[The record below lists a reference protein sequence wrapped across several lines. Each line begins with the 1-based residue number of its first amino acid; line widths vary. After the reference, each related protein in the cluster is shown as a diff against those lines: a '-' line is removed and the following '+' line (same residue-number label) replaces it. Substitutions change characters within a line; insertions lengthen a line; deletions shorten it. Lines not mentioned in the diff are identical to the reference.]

1 MNNLKRYTILI
12 IPFMVFV
19 FLGEM
24 IIDDLTPSKGDLV
37 EGYPVRKWGFDY
49 IEKHGELP
57 HWYPHLFGGMPSYSA
72 YSFSPSDPVGETLRP
87 FLFNFGIKF
96 WFYFSIGGIGMF
108 LFLRRKK
115 LDHIP
120 SLLGALSFAL
130 TPYLFGLINA
140 GHGTKIFT
148 FAYLPFVMLAIDYIL
163 SGSSWKGVL
172 YLGLATA
179 LQLWAKHPQIVYYT
193 WMLVVLVWLWTQVS
207 ALIRRRWS
215 HKVEGKHNLILLAA
229 LLLAGLLVVDPFV
242 SVMEFQGHSTR
253 GAPSVLDKTG
263 ETETGTKW
271 NYATAWSLH
280 PKETVSFIYP
290 NFYGLQNYPTRDVK
304 SAAYWGFMS
313 MTQSTYYLG
322 LVVLLMAILGLTL
335 KKPDRESW
343 LWIIATVLIL
353 LVGFGKNF
361 PLLYRPLFELAPMFS
376 KFRVPSMI
384 YILLPLTVG
393 VLGARGLQTVLSTL
407 RGENQQELKKL
418 RSRALIVFGSIAAI
432 SLLLLIFSGSVSYL
446 KAGQNPVSQQVL
458 DLREEL
464 FIKGAFI
471 ALLISSSCMAAIWVG
486 IKKIISPLVVGTLL
500 IGVALVDFWIV
511 NHEFLN
517 LSKTTQVE
525 GKFERARRSR
535 VITRLNQDKDNYR
548 ILPVDDPSSNFF
560 AYFGI
565 SSVSGYRPVK
575 IRKYQDLLDAGGLNQ
590 DHIRNMLNVKYFV
603 GRQGIQEIGTAL
615 PKAWFISEVISLKD
629 QKTSLEKTLE
639 SFDPAQKAVIV
650 KYDGPQINP
659 ESTGEVIVENYE
671 EHEIKLKTSS
681 VTGGVLVLS
690 EIYYAPRWIATVDG
704 EETPI
709 YQTNHVLR
717 SVYVPPGEHEV
728 IFRFDDSL
736 FKTTRLISRISLTL
750 LLLSIVFIHREKLK
764 GLKEF
769 LPSGK

>member
-1 MNNLKRYTILI
+1 
-12 IPFMVFV
+12 MVFI

-24 IIDDLTPSKGDLV
+24 IIDDLSPSQGDLV
-37 EGYPVRKWGFDY
+37 EGYPVRQWGRNYMEEHDE
-49 IEKHGELP
+49 IP
-57 HWYPHLFGGMPSYSA
+57 HWFPHLFSGMPSYSA
-72 YSFSPSDPVGETLRP
+72 YSFSPSDPVWETLRP
-87 FLFNFGIKF
+87 VLLNLGFQF
-96 WFYFSIGGIGMF
+96 WFYFSIGGVGMY

-115 LDHIP
+115 LDQIP
-120 SLLGALSFAL
+120 ALLGALSFAL

-148 FAYLPFVMLAIDYIL
+148 FAYLPFVLMAVDYIL

-179 LQLWAKHPQIVYYT
+179 FQIWAKHPQIVYYT

-271 NYATAWSLH
+271 DYATAWSLH

-290 NFYGLQNYPTRDVK
+290 YFYGLQNFPTRDIK
-304 SAAYWGFMS
+304 QASYWGFMS

-343 LWIIATVLIL
+343 LWIIATALIL
-353 LVGFGKNF
+353 LVGFGKHI

-418 RSRALIVFGSIAAI
+418 RSQALIVFGSIAAI
-432 SLLLLIFSGSVSYL
+432 SLLLLIFGGLASYL
-446 KAGQNPVSQQVL
+446 KTGQQPVSQQVL

-500 IGVALVDFWIV
+500 IGVALVDLWIV

-525 GKFERARRSR
+525 GKFERERRSK
-535 VITRLNQDKDNYR
+535 VIKKLLKDKNHYR
-548 ILPVDDPSSNFF
+548 ILSVDDLSSNFY

-575 IRKYQDLLDAGGLNQ
+575 IRKYQDLLKSGGLNQ

-603 GRQGIQEIGTAL
+603 GKQRIQEIGTAL
-615 PKAWFISEVISLKD
+615 PKAWFVSEVISVKD
-629 QKTSLEKTLE
+629 QKTSLEKTLAP
-639 SFDPAQKAVIV
+639 FDPAQKAVIV
-650 KYDGPQINP
+650 NYDGPQINP
-659 ESTGEVIVENYE
+659 KSTGEVIVENYE

-736 FKTTRLISRISLTL
+736 FKTSRLISRISLTL

-769 LPSGK
+769 LPSSK

>member
-1 MNNLKRYTILI
+1 
-12 IPFMVFV
+12 V
-19 FLGEM
+19 
-24 IIDDLTPSKGDLV
+24 
-37 EGYPVRKWGFDY
+37 
-49 IEKHGELP
+49 
-57 HWYPHLFGGMPSYSA
+57 
-72 YSFSPSDPVGETLRP
+72 
-87 FLFNFGIKF
+87 
-96 WFYFSIGGIGMF
+96 
-108 LFLRRKK
+108 
-115 LDHIP
+115 
-120 SLLGALSFAL
+120 
-130 TPYLFGLINA
+130 
-140 GHGTKIFT
+140 
-148 FAYLPFVMLAIDYIL
+148 
-163 SGSSWKGVL
+163 
-172 YLGLATA
+172 
-179 LQLWAKHPQIVYYT
+179 
-193 WMLVVLVWLWTQVS
+193 
-207 ALIRRRWS
+207 
-215 HKVEGKHNLILLAA
+215 A

-304 SAAYWGFMS
+304 SAAYWGFLS
-313 MTQSTYYLG
+313 GTQSTYYLG
-322 LVVLLMAILGLTL
+322 LVLLLMAILGLTL
-335 KKPDRESW
+335 KKPDSESW

-353 LVGFGKNF
+353 LVGFGKHF

-446 KAGQNPVSQQVL
+446 KEGQDPVPQQVL
-458 DLREEL
+458 IFREEL
-464 FIKGAFI
+464 FIKGALI
-471 ALLISSSCMAAIWVG
+471 ALLISFSCMTVIWTG

-525 GKFERARRSR
+525 GKFEKARRSS
-535 VITRLNQDKDNYR
+535 VITRLLQDKDHYR
-548 ILPVDDPSSNFF
+548 ILSVDNPSSNFYG
-560 AYFGI
+560 YFGI

-575 IRKYQDLLDAGGLNQ
+575 IRNYQDLLDAGGLNQ
-590 DHIRNMLNVKYFV
+590 SHIRNMLNVKYFV
-603 GRQGIQEIGTAL
+603 GRQGMQEITTVL
-615 PKAWFISEVISLKD
+615 PKAWFISEVILVND
-629 QKTSLEKTLE
+629 QKTSFEKTLE
-639 SFDPAQKAVIV
+639 PFDPAQKAIIIN
-650 KYDGPQINP
+650 YEGPQINP
-659 ESTGEVIVENYE
+659 ESTGNVTVENYE
-671 EHEIKLKTSS
+671 EHEIKLKTTSK
-681 VTGGVLVLS
+681 TGGLLVLS

-717 SVYVPPGEHEV
+717 SVYVSPGEHEV

-750 LLLSIVFIHREKLK
+750 LILTIVFVHREKLRA
-764 GLKEF
+764 LKRY

>member
-1 MNNLKRYTILI
+1 
-12 IPFMVFV
+12 V
-19 FLGEM
+19 
-24 IIDDLTPSKGDLV
+24 
-37 EGYPVRKWGFDY
+37 
-49 IEKHGELP
+49 
-57 HWYPHLFGGMPSYSA
+57 
-72 YSFSPSDPVGETLRP
+72 
-87 FLFNFGIKF
+87 
-96 WFYFSIGGIGMF
+96 
-108 LFLRRKK
+108 
-115 LDHIP
+115 
-120 SLLGALSFAL
+120 
-130 TPYLFGLINA
+130 
-140 GHGTKIFT
+140 
-148 FAYLPFVMLAIDYIL
+148 
-163 SGSSWKGVL
+163 
-172 YLGLATA
+172 
-179 LQLWAKHPQIVYYT
+179 
-193 WMLVVLVWLWTQVS
+193 
-207 ALIRRRWS
+207 ALI
-215 HKVEGKHNLILLAA
+215 
-229 LLLAGLLVVDPFV
+229 
-242 SVMEFQGHSTR
+242 
-253 GAPSVLDKTG
+253 
-263 ETETGTKW
+263 
-271 NYATAWSLH
+271 
-280 PKETVSFIYP
+280 
-290 NFYGLQNYPTRDVK
+290 
-304 SAAYWGFMS
+304 
-313 MTQSTYYLG
+313 
-322 LVVLLMAILGLTL
+322 
-335 KKPDRESW
+335 
-343 LWIIATVLIL
+343 
-353 LVGFGKNF
+353 
-361 PLLYRPLFELAPMFS
+361 
-376 KFRVPSMI
+376 
-384 YILLPLTVG
+384 
-393 VLGARGLQTVLSTL
+393 
-407 RGENQQELKKL
+407 
-418 RSRALIVFGSIAAI
+418 
-432 SLLLLIFSGSVSYL
+432 
-446 KAGQNPVSQQVL
+446 
-458 DLREEL
+458 DL
-464 FIKGAFI
+464 
-471 ALLISSSCMAAIWVG
+471 
-486 IKKIISPLVVGTLL
+486 
-500 IGVALVDFWIV
+500 WIV

-535 VITRLNQDKDNYR
+535 VITRLNQDKYNYR

-639 SFDPAQKAVIV
+639 SFDPSQKAVIV
-650 KYDGPQINP
+650 NYDGPQINP

>member
-1 MNNLKRYTILI
+1 
-12 IPFMVFV
+12 MVFV

-179 LQLWAKHPQIVYYT
+179 LQLWAKHPQIFYYT
-193 WMLVVLVWLWTQVS
+193 WMLVVLVWLWRQVS
-207 ALIRRRWS
+207 ALIKRRWS

-290 NFYGLQNYPTRDVK
+290 YFYGLQNFPTRDIK
-304 SAAYWGFMS
+304 QASYWGFMS

-335 KKPDRESW
+335 KKPDSESW

-446 KAGQNPVSQQVL
+446 KTGQQPVSQQVL

-464 FIKGAFI
+464 FIKGALT

-500 IGVALVDFWIV
+500 IGVALVDLWIV

-525 GKFERARRSR
+525 GKFERERRSK
-535 VITRLNQDKDNYR
+535 VIKKLLKDKNHYR
-548 ILPVDDPSSNFF
+548 ILSVDDLSSNFY

-575 IRKYQDLLDAGGLNQ
+575 IRKYQDLLKSGGLNQ

-603 GRQGIQEIGTAL
+603 GKQRIQEIGTAL

-639 SFDPAQKAVIV
+639 SFDPSQKAVIV

>member
-12 IPFMVFV
+12 IPFMVFI

-24 IIDDLTPSKGDLV
+24 IIDDLSPSQGDLV
-37 EGYPVRKWGFDY
+37 EGYPVRQWGRNYMEEHDE
-49 IEKHGELP
+49 IP
-57 HWYPHLFGGMPSYSA
+57 HWFPHLFSGMPSYSA
-72 YSFSPSDPVGETLRP
+72 YSFSPSDPVWETLRP
-87 FLFNFGIKF
+87 VLLNLGFQF
-96 WFYFSIGGIGMF
+96 WFYFSIGGVGMY

-115 LDHIP
+115 LDQIP
-120 SLLGALSFAL
+120 ALLGALSFAL

-148 FAYLPFVMLAIDYIL
+148 FAYLPFVLMAVDYIL

-179 LQLWAKHPQIVYYT
+179 FQIWAKHPQIVYYT

-304 SAAYWGFMS
+304 SAAYWGFLS
-313 MTQSTYYLG
+313 GTQSTHYLG

-335 KKPDRESW
+335 KKPDSESW

-446 KAGQNPVSQQVL
+446 KTGQQPVSQQVL

-464 FIKGAFI
+464 FIKGALI
-471 ALLISSSCMAAIWVG
+471 VLLISSSCMAAIWVG

-500 IGVALVDFWIV
+500 IGVALIDLWIV

-525 GKFERARRSR
+525 GKFERARSSR
-535 VITRLNQDKDNYR
+535 VIKKLLKDKNHYR
-548 ILPVDDPSSNFF
+548 ILSVDDPSSNFF
-560 AYFGI
+560 GYFGI

-575 IRKYQDLLDAGGLNQ
+575 IRKYQDLFDAGGLNQ
-590 DHIRNMLNVKYFV
+590 DHVRNMLNVKYYV

-650 KYDGPQINP
+650 NYDGPQINP